1 VALAG
6 NKNLKLFK
14 YVAVDA
20 ILSDDKLGPIRLRWY
35 RF

>member
-20 ILSDDKLGPIRLRWY
+20 ILSDD
-35 RF
+35 